1 MIASTFEARG
11 DRPQQQPRHLWGNWA
26 AGWWPPVCAWLLFLL
41 HASLYQDWL
50 IDDAGISFA
59 YARNLAAGFGLVSQP
74 GVPPVEGFSNPAWTF
89 GIAFAEVF
97 GCFNP
102 VWTPKL
108 VSVVLILGAF
118 FALHGLIR
126 HTLNENAPVFSF
138 AVLACCSANPSFVIW
153 TTSGLENPLYAT
165 LICALLFLCVLAS
178 EAETL
183 PRLASVAGAVSAL
196 IALTRPDGIV
206 YSVLFPVSLWLG
218 PGRGPRPRALQLCAY
233 LLPLFV
239 LVGAYLWFRTTYFGE
254 WLPNT
259 YYAKPGSNASG
270 IVEEGVFGTLRTL
283 ADLLANSA
291 FPVGSDAALLIL
303 AGFPL
308 LILGRSRLAEVK
320 PLAIIFL
327 FIATGL
333 TAYQVLPHDWM
344 GEYRFAT
351 PLFPLLYLF
360 IFLALSSLARI
371 WSAGGDFN
379 RKTLP
384 TTVVLA
390 FLAGA
395 SGDFVF
401 RAERFLAA
409 PTVPIED
416 VAKNYADRFNA
427 YAEFLGLEDASL
439 GVPDIGGALMYSR
452 LRIVDLAGLCDRRI
466 GRLIH
471 RDKTALRRYL
481 LEEVKPTFIH
491 VHGPWANALDL
502 YADSRFSEQYMI
514 IDEEVGPF
522 VSGVRQIRTG
532 SYVRRDALDPTAL
545 YRVSHLRQVKIAG
558 TRTLY
563 PRQPRNVAGI

>member
-1 MIASTFEARG
+1 MIASMFDARG
-11 DRPQQQPRHLWGNWA
+11 DRSQQPRRLWGNWGD
-26 AGWWPPVCAWLLFLL
+26 GWWSPVCAWLLFVL
-41 HASLYQDWL
+41 HASLYHDWL

-59 YARNLAAGFGLVSQP
+59 YARNLAAGFGLVFQP

-89 GIAFAEVF
+89 GIALAEMF

-126 HTLNENAPVFSF
+126 HILNEDASVFSL
-138 AVLACCSANPSFVIW
+138 AVLTCCSANPSFVIW

-165 LICALLFLCVLAS
+165 LICALLFLCVRAS
-178 EAETL
+178 EAETP
-183 PRLASVAGAVSAL
+183 PRLACVAGVVGAL
-196 IALTRPDGIV
+196 VALTRPDGIL
-206 YSVLFPVSLWLG
+206 YSILFPASLLLY
-218 PGRGPRPRALQLCAY
+218 PAHSSRHRVLQLCAY
-233 LLPLFV
+233 LFPLFV

-259 YYAKPGSNASG
+259 YYAKPGSDASR
-270 IVEEGVFGTLRTL
+270 IVEEGVSGTLRAL

-291 FPVGSDAALLIL
+291 FPVGSDVALLIL

-308 LILGRSRLAEVK
+308 LMLGRSRLSEVK
-320 PLAIIFL
+320 PLAIIFF

-333 TAYQVLPHDWM
+333 VAYQVLPHDWM

-360 IFLALSSLARI
+360 VFLTLSSLARV

-379 RKTLP
+379 RKALP

-401 RAERFLAA
+401 RADRFLAA
-409 PTVPIED
+409 PTVSIED
-416 VAKNYADRFNA
+416 VAKNNADRFNA
-427 YAEFLGLEDASL
+427 YADFLGLEDASL

-452 LRIVDLAGLCDRRI
+452 LQIIDLAGLCDRRI

-481 LEEVKPTFIH
+481 LEEAKPTFIH

-514 IDEEVGPF
+514 IDEEAGPY

-532 SYVRRDALDPTAL
+532 SYVRRDALDPTIL
-545 YRVSHLRQVKIAG
+545 DRVSHLRQVKIAA
-558 TRTLY
+558 TRALY
-563 PRQPRNVAGI
+563 PRQLRNAAGI